1 MPAEKGFIF
10 LIFITEFS
18 FLAFKKIVISL
29 PCAALQD
36 KFHERRLLN
45 GSGSLLSL
53 ENRYTTAYTMLNYIL
68 GRKIQENILLNFY
81 M

>member
-10 LIFITEFS
+10 LIFITKFS
-18 FLAFKKIVISL
+18 FLALKKKIVISL

-45 GSGSLLSL
+45 GSGFLLS
-53 ENRYTTAYTMLNYIL
+53 YH
-68 GRKIQENILLNFY
+68 
-81 M
+81 